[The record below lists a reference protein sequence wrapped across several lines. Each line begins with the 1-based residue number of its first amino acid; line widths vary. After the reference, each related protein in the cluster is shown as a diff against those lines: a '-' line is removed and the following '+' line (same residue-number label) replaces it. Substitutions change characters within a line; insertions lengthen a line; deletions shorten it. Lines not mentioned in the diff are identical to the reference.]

1 MNQKTAVAVS
11 VLLLAI
17 LACGFPG
24 VSAPTQTPAVTQII
38 VVIEN
43 TPTATVESVEP
54 TITPTQAPTDTPL
67 PTLTP
72 LPTATATPNYPY
84 ATFIKNANC
93 RSGPSQTYEVV
104 TSFLA
109 GQTVEIVG
117 RNPDFDNTWWQV
129 KIPGSNGKCWV
140 SLTTAQAYGDF
151 DAIPTVTP

>member
-1 MNQKTAVAVS
+1 MNQRLITALS
-11 VLLLAI
+11 ILLLAA

-43 TPTATVESVEP
+43 TPTPVVEP
-54 TITPTQAPTDTPL
+54 SATPTEPPTQ
-67 PTLTP
+67 TP
-72 LPTATATPNYPY
+72 LPTATSAPTNTPTPNYPY

-117 RNPDFDNTWWQV
+117 RNPDYDNTWWQV
-129 KIPGSNGKCWV
+129 KIPNSSKKCWV

-151 DAIPTVTP
+151 DAIPTVSPPY

>member
-1 MNQKTAVAVS
+1 MNQKSIIALS
-11 VLLLAI
+11 ILLLAAF
-17 LACGFPG
+17 ACGFPG
-24 VSAPTQTPAVTQII
+24 VSGPTQTPAVTQII

-43 TPTATVESVEP
+43 TTTTVVEP
-54 TITPTQAPTDTPL
+54 TIPPTPL
-67 PTLTP
+67 PTQTP
-72 LPTATATPNYPY
+72 LPTATPAPTNTPTPGYPY

-117 RNPDFDNTWWQV
+117 RNPDYDNTWWQV
-129 KIPGSNGKCWV
+129 KIPDSNKKCWV

-151 DAIPTVTP
+151 DAIPTVSPPY

>member
-1 MNQKTAVAVS
+1 MNRKIVVVLSA
-11 VLLLAI
+11 VLLAA
-17 LACGFPG
+17 LACSIPG
-24 VSAPTQTPAVTQII
+24 VAAPTPTAAVTQII

-43 TPTATVESVEP
+43 TPTATVEP
-54 TITPTQAPTDTPL
+54 TIPPTQAPTNTPL

-72 LPTATATPNYPY
+72 PPTFTPTPVYPY

-104 TSFLA
+104 ASFLA

-117 RNPDFDNTWWQV
+117 RNPDYDNTWWQV
-129 KIPGSNGKCWV
+129 KIPNSSKKCWV

-151 DAIPTVTP
+151 DAIPTVSPPY

>member
-1 MNQKTAVAVS
+1 MNQKSIIALS
-11 VLLLAI
+11 ILLLATF
-17 LACGFPG
+17 ACGFPG
-24 VSAPTQTPAVTQII
+24 ASAPTPTTAVTQII

-43 TPTATVESVEP
+43 TPTVTVEPSATSTES
-54 TITPTQAPTDTPL
+54 PTQTPS
-67 PTLTP
+67 
-72 LPTATATPNYPY
+72 PTATLAPSNTPAPNYPY

-117 RNPDFDNTWWQV
+117 RNPDYDNTWWQV
-129 KIPGSNGKCWV
+129 KIPNSNTKCWV

-151 DAIPTVTP
+151 DAIPTVSPPY

>member
-1 MNQKTAVAVS
+1 MNQKTVIVLSA
-11 VLLLAI
+11 LLLAV
-17 LACGFPG
+17 LACGVPA
-24 VSAPTQTPAVTQII
+24 VSAPTPTAAVTRIV

-43 TPTATVESVEP
+43 TPTATAEP
-54 TITPTQAPTDTPL
+54 TIPPTQAPTNTPL

-72 LPTATATPNYPY
+72 PPTFTRTPSYPY

-93 RSGPSQTYEVV
+93 RSGPSQTYDVV

-117 RNPDFDNTWWQV
+117 RNPDYDNTWWQV
-129 KIPGSNGKCWV
+129 KIPDSNKKCWV

-151 DAIPTVTP
+151 DAIPTVSPPY